1 MGKLAAG
8 CPHEEKKDGL
18 MREGAALGCPF
29 PELSS
34 VIKRKEVHL
43 FMLGNGRTNSKDEKV
58 GLLLLQL
65 GFQSIL
71 SSQEAS
77 DILVATWSSVGQSK
91 LNDLISLWFSRNPM
105 IQILD
110 IIHQVGTWLELH
122 FCRYISS

>member
-43 FMLGNGRTNSKDEKV
+43 FMLGNGRTNSKDEKRT
-58 GLLLLQL
+58 
-65 GFQSIL
+65 
-71 SSQEAS
+71 EAS
-77 DILVATWSSVGQSK
+77 HQSAPA
-91 LNDLISLWFSRNPM
+91 SLLKGRTV
-105 IQILD
+105 D
-110 IIHQVGTWLELH
+110 
-122 FCRYISS
+122 